1 MALPEQL
8 IVFPGAK
15 IDGRRV
21 KVEREPNTGQVYGVA
36 GFLSGPLQ
44 GAPEEAAYEFLSAN
58 QRLFQS
64 TPGIL
69 RELQVEK
76 VSRSP
81 AGYHVVFQ
89 QVHEGL
95 PVEEAQVS
103 VHMTRDKRIHA
114 ATSRLRPQVAA
125 VDVKTMARD
134 GIDQH
139 EAICVAA
146 EHLQVDE
153 APGERARAEQV
164 IFAETEP
171 TVAWKVFIST
181 REPRQEWT
189 VWVNALTGNVL
200 RQRQVTIE

>member
-1 MALPEQL
+1 LTGPEQL

-21 KVEREPNTGQVYGVA
+21 RIEREPSTGQVYGVG
-36 GFLSGPLQ
+36 GFLSGPLH

-64 TPGIL
+64 SADIL
-69 RELQVEK
+69 RGLQLEK

-89 QVHEGL
+89 QMHEGL
-95 PVEEAQVS
+95 PVEEAKVS

-139 EAICVAA
+139 EAVCIAMDHVHA
-146 EHLQVDE
+146 DE
-153 APGERARAEQV
+153 ALGEQARAEQV
-164 IFAETEP
+164 IIAETEL
-171 TVAWKVFIST
+171 TVAWKVSIST
-181 REPRQEWT
+181 REPGQEWT
-189 VWVNALTGNVL
+189 VWVDALSGNVL
-200 RQRQVTIE
+200 RQRQAAVE